1 MTAMKTTILQHSN
14 IWWEQTQADI
24 LAWWHQ
30 TGQKH
35 WQKWG
40 VWVWLLICFMVF
52 AKLFL
57 VEEGNELKKSLQ
69 EVQLNLHLKKS
80 KAYIYGA
87 LTGRIFGWIAAWIT
101 FAIYGLSAGFCHY
114 FLIYRPIFRSYKAI
128 NIALY
133 FLVCSIVYMFFL
145 RDYFFI
151 EIIDLHEDKFNRSIT
166 YVLWVA
172 SLMFSIIYDFKK
184 NEKNKQMLERERN
197 IAEIQALKAQINP
210 HFLFN
215 TLNNLYGTAVLEESP
230 KTADG
235 IQQLARIM
243 RHAVESSKND
253 RIEIDKEISFL
264 HDYIEIQQLRIP
276 KRDNIRIQ
284 TAIQWDE
291 QPAEIAPL
299 ILMTF
304 AENAFKFGI
313 SIAYECF
320 LEIKLTVEN
329 QQLTFICRNSVLPR
343 TSLEQGTGTGLD
355 NTLKRLKLLYPK
367 KHTISINQTDSVY
380 EVFLTINLHD

>member
-14 IWWEQTQADI
+14 IWWDQTQADI

-40 VWVWLLICFMVF
+40 VWLWILICAIILISLVSSGFIKGWNSYEPKHISSSVNSPALIALVVIF
-52 AKLFL
+52 LFGVPIVL
-57 VEEGNELKKSLQ
+57 FSSIILG
-69 EVQLNLHLKKS
+69 
-80 KAYIYGA
+80 IFF
-87 LTGRIFGWIAAWIT
+87 GRI
-101 FAIYGLSAGFCHY
+101 HY
-114 FLIYRPIFRSYKAI
+114 YLIYKPIFRSFRI
-128 NIALY
+128 RNVILY
-133 FLVCSIVYMFFL
+133 IIVCLIIYDSFLA
-145 RDYFFI
+145 DYVLEKFKSLK
-151 EIIDLHEDKFNRSIT
+151 DSHEDDVFAYLI
-166 YVLWVA
+166 WVA

-291 QPAEIAPL
+291 QPAQIAPL

-367 KHTISINQTDSVY
+367 QHTISINQTDSVY

>member
-1 MTAMKTTILQHSN
+1 MKTTILQHSN
-14 IWWEQTQADI
+14 TWWEQTQADI
-24 LAWWHQ
+24 LTWWHQ

-40 VWVWLLICFMVF
+40 VWILICFSIQIIPIF
-52 AKLFL
+52 NEATDGFIDGAKLSNKSYSNHISLEPYVAVFFL
-57 VEEGNELKKSLQ
+57 LFLFIIPMAILLGIFVGLIHYTYIYKPILKSYRLSNIILYILVCLNVYDLFFADYIFEKIEYLKKD
-69 EVQLNLHLKKS
+69 NN
-80 KAYIYGA
+80 AD
-87 LTGRIFGWIAAWIT
+87 T
-101 FAIYGLSAGFCHY
+101 FAY
-114 FLIYRPIFRSYKAI
+114 FI
-128 NIALY
+128 
-133 FLVCSIVYMFFL
+133 
-145 RDYFFI
+145 
-151 EIIDLHEDKFNRSIT
+151 
-166 YVLWVA
+166 WVI
-172 SLMFSIIYDFKK
+172 SLMFSIIYDFRE
-184 NEKNKQMLERERN
+184 NEKNKKTLESERN

-291 QPAEIAPL
+291 QPAQIAPL

-367 KHTISINQTDSVY
+367 KHTININQTDSVY

>member
-1 MTAMKTTILQHSN
+1 MTAMKTTILQQSN
-14 IWWEQTQADI
+14 TWWEQTQADI

-40 VWVWLLICFMVF
+40 VWVWILICCALF
-52 AKLFL
+52 AKLNYEDMARGFMSGL
-57 VEEGNELKKSLQ
+57 AGGCNCT
-69 EVQLNLHLKKS
+69 NPNDS
-80 KAYIYGA
+80 KQIDSFAYWGVLIGTPLIILA
-87 LTGRIFGWIAAWIT
+87 FILIASFFGV
-101 FAIYGLSAGFCHY
+101 FHY
-114 FLIYRPIFRSYKAI
+114 LLIYKPIIRRFNTA
-128 NIALY
+128 NIVLY
-133 FLVCSIVYMFFL
+133 LLVCLIIYSNFLNDIFTDEITKPNAEIKDSIWPY
-145 RDYFFI
+145 
-151 EIIDLHEDKFNRSIT
+151 IIWA
-166 YVLWVA
+166 V
-172 SLMFSIIYDFKK
+172 SLMFSIIYDFRE
-184 NEKNKQMLERERN
+184 NEKNKQTLKRERN

-291 QPAEIAPL
+291 QPAQIAPL

-320 LEIKLTVEN
+320 LEIKLTVES

>member
-14 IWWEQTQADI
+14 IWWDQTQADI

-40 VWVWLLICFMVF
+40 VWLWILICAIILISLVSSGFIKGWNSYEPKHISSSVNSPSLIALVVIF
-52 AKLFL
+52 LFGVPIVL
-57 VEEGNELKKSLQ
+57 FSSIILG
-69 EVQLNLHLKKS
+69 
-80 KAYIYGA
+80 IFF
-87 LTGRIFGWIAAWIT
+87 GRI
-101 FAIYGLSAGFCHY
+101 HY
-114 FLIYRPIFRSYKAI
+114 YLIYKPIFRSFRI
-128 NIALY
+128 RNVILY
-133 FLVCSIVYMFFL
+133 IIVCLIIYDSFLA
-145 RDYFFI
+145 DYVLEKFKSLK
-151 EIIDLHEDKFNRSIT
+151 DSHEDDVFAYLI
-166 YVLWVA
+166 WVA

-291 QPAEIAPL
+291 QPAQIAPL

-367 KHTISINQTDSVY
+367 QHTISINQTDSVY